1 MVVGDENSDLCL
13 SHKNKVFWFEKAS
26 NLFFKRTKKKMVF
39 GKDFF
44 KKRISLIIWIYTIW
58 INQNKHKHIH
68 A

>member
-13 SHKNKVFWFEKAS
+13 SHKNKVFWFEKALTYS
-26 NLFFKRTKKKMVF
+26 LKELKKRVF

-44 KKRISLIIWIYTIW
+44 KKRVSLIIWIYAIW
-58 INQNKHKHIH
+58 INKNKHKHNH